1 MMMGKLRLGAIVED
15 KPVRMTVELPAA
27 LHRDLLA
34 YAAMHGEE
42 NGLPHQPAE
51 RLVAPMLAMFMA
63 SDRAFAKGRRRDVT
77 GDGVGA

>member
-42 NGLPHQPAE
+42 NWAAAPAGRAVGGAGAGDVHGQRP
-51 RLVAPMLAMFMA
+51 RLCQGAPA
-63 SDRAFAKGRRRDVT
+63 
-77 GDGVGA
+77 